1 MQFILCCMPLNFRD
15 MKRVYRHKAIT
26 QKGEIFRQFSTKA
39 EIEEYI
45 ESQIEIRGLD
55 WRAGY
60 LIRFRDGL
68 QLDFVKMNGDAIK
81 T

>member
-1 MQFILCCMPLNFRD
+1 MLCAVNFIT
-15 MKRVYRHKAIT
+15 MKRIYRHKAIT
-26 QKGEIFRQFSTKA
+26 KDGKTFRQFSTKA

>member
-1 MQFILCCMPLNFRD
+1 
-15 MKRVYRHKAIT
+15 MKRIYRHKAIT
-26 QKGEIFRQFSTKA
+26 KNGETFRQFETKA

-45 ESQIEIRGLD
+45 ESQIESRGLD

-81 T
+81 I

>member
-1 MQFILCCMPLNFRD
+1 MLCAVNFRM
-15 MKRVYRHKAIT
+15 MKRIYRHKAIT
-26 QKGEIFRQFSTKA
+26 EKGETFRQFSTKA

-45 ESQIEIRGLD
+45 ESQIESRGLD

-60 LIRFRDGL
+60 LIRFRDRL
-68 QLDFVKMNGDAIK
+68 QLEFVKMNGDAIK

>member
-1 MQFILCCMPLNFRD
+1 
-15 MKRVYRHKAIT
+15 MKRIYRHKAIT
-26 QKGEIFRQFSTKA
+26 ENGETFMKFSTKA

-45 ESQIEIRGLD
+45 QSQIETRGLD

-60 LIRFRDGL
+60 LIRFRDRL
-68 QLDFVKMNGDAIK
+68 QLEFVKVNGNAIK

>member
-1 MQFILCCMPLNFRD
+1 M
-15 MKRVYRHKAIT
+15 MKRIYRHKAIT
-26 QKGEIFRQFSTKA
+26 KDGETFRQFSTKA

-45 ESQIEIRGLD
+45 ESQIESRGLD

-81 T
+81 L

>member
-1 MQFILCCMPLNFRD
+1 
-15 MKRVYRHKAIT
+15 MKRIYRHKAIT
-26 QKGEIFRQFSTKA
+26 KEGKVFRQFATKA

-45 ESQIEIRGLD
+45 DSQIESRGLD
-55 WRAGY
+55 WRVGY

-68 QLDFVKMNGDAIK
+68 QLDFVKMNGDVIK

>member
-1 MQFILCCMPLNFRD
+1 MEDGKVFR
-15 MKRVYRHKAIT
+15 Y
-26 QKGEIFRQFSTKA
+26 FSTKK
-39 EIEEYI
+39 EIEGFI

-60 LIRFRDGL
+60 LIRFRDRL
-68 QLDFVKMNGDAIK
+68 QLEFVKINNDKIK

>member
-1 MQFILCCMPLNFRD
+1 
-15 MKRVYRHKAIT
+15 MKRTYRHKAIT
-26 QKGEIFRQFSTKA
+26 EKGEIFRQFSTKA

-45 ESQIEIRGLD
+45 ESQIESRGLN

-60 LIRFRDGL
+60 LISFRDGL

>member
-1 MQFILCCMPLNFRD
+1 MQFILCCIPLNFRD
-15 MKRVYRHKAIT
+15 MKRIYRHKAIT

-39 EIEEYI
+39 EIKEYI
-45 ESQIEIRGLD
+45 ESQIESRGLD

-60 LIRFRDGL
+60 LIRFRDRL
-68 QLDFVKMNGDAIK
+68 QLDFLKMNGDAIK

>member
-1 MQFILCCMPLNFRD
+1 
-15 MKRVYRHKAIT
+15 MKIVHRHKAIN
-26 QKGEIFRQFSTKA
+26 QKGETVEKFSTKA

-45 ESQIEIRGLD
+45 ESQIESRGLD

-68 QLDFVKMNGDAIK
+68 QLDFVKINGDAIN

>member
-1 MQFILCCMPLNFRD
+1 
-15 MKRVYRHKAIT
+15 MKRIYRYKAISRE
-26 QKGEIFRQFSTKA
+26 GEIFRQFSTKA

-45 ESQIEIRGLD
+45 EIQIESRRLD

-68 QLDFVKMNGDAIK
+68 QLDFVKMNGDSIK

>member
-1 MQFILCCMPLNFRD
+1 MRI
-15 MKRVYRHKAIT
+15 YRHKAVT
-26 QKGEIFRQFSTKA
+26 KDGQTFRQFSTKA

-45 ESQIEIRGLD
+45 ESQIESRGLD

-68 QLDFVKMNGDAIK
+68 QLDFVKINNDRKK
-81 T
+81 TF